1 MTRYRLK
8 QQEIEVEVFN
18 DGNEDHYVA
27 QFPRTAVEL
36 PKNVLD
42 ALFCEASELPIEFN
56 KDAYIDTLER
66 YTAILEQN
74 LREMNLSLKK
84 IQKTMC
90 PPVRRVNI
98 E

>member
-1 MTRYRLK
+1 MTKYRLK
-8 QQEIEVEVFN
+8 QQEIEVEIFN

-36 PKNVLD
+36 PKTVLD
-42 ALFCEASELPIEFN
+42 ALFCESSNLPIEFD

-66 YTAILEQN
+66 YTAILEHN
-74 LREMNLSLKK
+74 LREMNMSLKK
-84 IQKTMC
+84 IQKAVI
-90 PPVRRVNI
+90 PHSKRERI